1 MLTNDMDKLVSNT
14 LNGNEQLNKKHD
26 EEIQK
31 YKKNEEE
38 LNCQIKKVM
47 EEKAG
52 LLKEIEKLNGKNIL
66 IIFNIIFI
74 FCLMII
80 NIFIFLLFYYY

>member
-1 MLTNDMDKLVSNT
+1 MDKLVSNT

-38 LNCQIKKVM
+38 LNYQIKKAM
-47 EEKAG
+47 EEKAK
-52 LLKEIEKLNGKNIL
+52 LLKEIEKLNGNIL
-66 IIFNIIFI
+66 VINFKFLNI
-74 FCLMII
+74 
-80 NIFIFLLFYYY
+80 Y

>member
-38 LNCQIKKVM
+38 LNYQIKKAM
-47 EEKAG
+47 EEKAK
-52 LLKEIEKLNGKNIL
+52 LLKEIEKLNGNIL
-66 IIFNIIFI
+66 VINFKFLNI
-74 FCLMII
+74 
-80 NIFIFLLFYYY
+80 Y